1 MNTLARN
8 RKTLYYAL
16 LKSKTEQ
23 TDDYGNKTGQ
33 YDLTYNAPVQYA
45 ANIRWDSGAV
55 ELDGFGLNAS
65 GTRRMVVCDPNCPI
79 DIDTVL
85 WIGKTP
91 DNAGYAG
98 TVAPNYVVSGTP
110 ERSLNQTAYLLQ
122 EVNISCDQ
130 LQST

>member
-8 RKTLYYAL
+8 RKTIYYAL
-16 LKSKTEQ
+16 LKSKTDQ
-23 TDDYGNKTGQ
+23 TDEYNNKTGQ
-33 YDLTYNAPVQYA
+33 YDLSYYDPVEYA
-45 ANIRWDSGAV
+45 ANVRWDSGAV
-55 ELDGFGLNAS
+55 ELEGFGLNAG

-79 DIDTVL
+79 DVDAVL

-91 DNAGYAG
+91 DSAGYNG

>member
-1 MNTLARN
+1 MRCLARN
-8 RKTLYYAL
+8 KTTAYYAL

-33 YDLTYNAPVQYA
+33 YTLTYETPVQFS

-55 ELDGFGLNAS
+55 ELEGFGLNAS
-65 GTRRMVVCDPNCPI
+65 GTRRIVTDDLSCPI

-91 DNAGYAG
+91 DKNGYAG
-98 TVAPNYVVSGTP
+98 TVKPNYVVSGVP
-110 ERSLNQTAYLLQ
+110 ERSLNHVAYTIS
-122 EVNISCDQ
+122 EVNLS
-130 LQST
+130 